1 MMLENSFP
9 CNFKLSDTKL
19 FLKEIIMQLDVKTD
33 LEALKNIFKCN
44 IKIYDAKKN
53 DFRNN

>member
-1 MMLENSFP
+1 
-9 CNFKLSDTKL
+9 
-19 FLKEIIMQLDVKTD
+19 MQLDVKTV